1 MVRKLFKHEFAAMG
15 RLMLPV
21 LCAVLGVG
29 ILTRL
34 ILFFESDT
42 IGFNIIGGSSFL
54 MLFVVMFVG
63 VFLALVFGVIRYY
76 KNLFSTEGYLSF
88 TLPVTPAHH
97 LMVKSVTAV
106 TFYVAAALTALVSL
120 VIALSGDPLVEG
132 VKAASYIWAHLPEDL
147 NKVHLVFYAIEF
159 AVYMLISVFSSFF
172 LYYTCITIG
181 QMANKYRIMMA
192 VGIYFVY
199 YLIMQVFSTVMS
211 VLFSV
216 FAVTPLMEK
225 VAQFIADNFY
235 LCGHGFLIGSI
246 LIGLLIVGVEFLVCH
261 TIIRKKLNLE

>member
-1 MVRKLFKHEFAAMG
+1 MVKKLFKHEFAAMG

-29 ILTRL
+29 ILTRI

-54 MLFVVMFVG
+54 MLFVVMFAG
-63 VFLALVFGVIRYY
+63 LFLAMVFGVIRYY

-88 TLPVTPAHH
+88 TLPVTPAQH

-106 TFYVAAALTALVSL
+106 TFYIAAALAALLSL

-132 VKAASYIWAHLPEDL
+132 VKAASYIWAHLPEEI

-192 VGIYFVY
+192 VGIYFIY

-211 VLFSV
+211 VLFSI
-216 FAVTPLMEK
+216 FAVTPLMES
-225 VAQFIADNFY
+225 VAEFIVDNFY

-246 LIGLLIVGVEFLVCH
+246 LIGLLTVGVEFLVCH